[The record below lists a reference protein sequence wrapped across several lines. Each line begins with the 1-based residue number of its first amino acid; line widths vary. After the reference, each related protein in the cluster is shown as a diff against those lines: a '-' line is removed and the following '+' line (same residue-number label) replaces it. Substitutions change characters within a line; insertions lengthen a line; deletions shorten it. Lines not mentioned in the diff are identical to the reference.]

1 MVPILHEGLRRAA
14 PMTRFRRGD
23 RYVYRLTV
31 GEHLLVSLHG
41 NRRETL
47 YALTPTGALLWEEL
61 AGWSTVNDLATRL
74 ADQFEVPLDTAAEDV
89 KEFLAQLESLGAL
102 DQQGEH

>member
-1 MVPILHEGLRRAA
+1 MPTAKFL
-14 PMTRFRRGD
+14 RGD

-47 YALTPTGALLWEEL
+47 YALTPTGALLWEQL
-61 AGWSTVNDLATRL
+61 GTWSTIEDLVGTLVERFDVTTESAT
-74 ADQFEVPLDTAAEDV
+74 DDV
-89 KEFLAQLESLGAL
+89 REFLAQLESLDAL
-102 DQQGEH
+102 QQREEA

>member
-1 MVPILHEGLRRAA
+1 MVDVTPRY
-14 PMTRFRRGD
+14 RRGE

-47 YALTPTGALLWEEL
+47 YALTPTGAILWEML
-61 AGWSTVNDLATRL
+61 ATWSTVNDLVSRLVADFDVTPEAATS
-74 ADQFEVPLDTAAEDV
+74 DV
-89 KEFLAQLESLGAL
+89 QEFLAQLESLNAL
-102 DQQGEH
+102 DHEGNA

>member
-1 MVPILHEGLRRAA
+1 MAA
-14 PMTRFRRGD
+14 EVTRYRRGD

-47 YALTPTGALLWEEL
+47 YALTPTGAVLWEEL
-61 AGWSTVNDLATRL
+61 ARWCTVDELASRL
-74 ADQFEVPLDTAAEDV
+74 ADEFDVPVEVASGDTA
-89 KEFLAQLESLGAL
+89 EFLAQLESLGAVE
-102 DQQGEH
+102 QQGEG